1 MRERSIF
8 QQAIEIAD
16 PVVREAFVRKE
27 CGDDQELFQRVM
39 RLLRAAV
46 DMGDFLASPALGDEP
61 GQGEV
66 VGATHAESP
75 FVGEET
81 IDLGSERDRAIG
93 QLKPYLAPSDDASVI
108 GRLGHYEIEQFL
120 GRGAFGIV
128 LAGRDRKLNRPV
140 AIKVLS
146 PELAS
151 TSPPRKRFL
160 REARAAASIRH
171 QNVVSVYAV
180 EEEPIPYL
188 VMERIDGA
196 TLQDWIDQRGPLELH
211 EVIRFGG
218 QLLAGLAAAH
228 AVGVVHRDIKPS
240 NLLIEGEAGQLLK
253 ISDFGL
259 ARTVDD
265 ASLTQTGFTAGTPLY
280 MSPEQAQGKTV
291 DARSDLFSV
300 ASTLYA
306 VSTGRPPF
314 RARSTLA
321 VLKRVA
327 EEAPRPIAE
336 IVPEV
341 PEWIRV
347 IIRKLHSKLPEDRF
361 ESAQPAS
368 ELWQACEEEWRM
380 TGTISPQLRE
390 RLGLMG
396 DADPKRPVVIGS
408 KRPDGTEPKRAVGVA
423 EFDPVAGPPT
433 SWQEVAW
440 TVGGFT
446 LMMGIG
452 LLIYN
457 SYGVRRLVFESV
469 PPMEVEASPTLDAAL
484 ASGGTVS
491 GDANAAGVE
500 SPEPLVASIPVS
512 GFRGTWGD
520 DAPPFAQ
527 FPFAPDKAQ
536 ELTRL
541 WGDYLGVPVEWTHPL
556 GLRFRLIPPGEF
568 VMGTDAT
575 QVDALM
581 PQIVDDQHSRECLRS
596 ESPRHRVVLTQ
607 PYYLSVHEVSQ
618 GQFEALMGRNPS
630 YYQPGVAGAEELPP
644 ETGDLP
650 VEKVTWFDAAEFCR
664 KLSRRED
671 LACPYEIVDGTPS
684 VNAAAVGY
692 RLPTEAEWEYACL
705 AGSEGPY
712 ATGGDEN
719 ALVGLANFGGRVGRP
734 MPVGRHA
741 ANAFGIYDMHG
752 NVNEWVEDVWE
763 PNGYAMWEGRPAIDP
778 RSTQKQ
784 GLRVS
789 RGGDF
794 FYGAVD
800 VRAAAR
806 YAWDADVTPR
816 YALGFRVVVPVAIK
830 RGFTEA
836 VPAESRVLTGA
847 TAEQLV
853 EWANGL
859 GREQIPVSINP
870 RHGVRPALYDAI
882 AAPNDKRVAW
892 ELHLIEDSEGDYQ
905 AMRGTHRPTMRI
917 PVAGAEG
924 TPMKTLFLWVEG
936 SSSRWYTWEGSR
948 GFIQGEVTDAGTEGF
963 VPGSVFG
970 FAEEG
975 LETWVATKSPI
986 PGAQTRLFFDIDE
999 AELAKRIEE
1008 FRDRGWRPIRLMQH
1022 TGFETPRFA
1031 VVFRDNPNGWKWGYE
1046 AGLGEADYAAKVE
1059 ENRARGMFPV
1069 LLASS
1074 RQEDGVVYRVIWSEG
1089 RRD

>member
-8 QQAIEIAD
+8 QKAIEIAD
-16 PVVREAFVRKE
+16 PVAREAFVRKE
-27 CGDDQELFQRVM
+27 CGDDQELFRRVM

-61 GQGEV
+61 GQGEM

-128 LAGRDRKLNRPV
+128 LAGRDLKLNRPV
-140 AIKVLS
+140 AIKVLA

-160 REARAAASIRH
+160 REARAAGSIRH

-196 TLQDWIDQRGPLELH
+196 TLQDWIDQRGPLEVH

-306 VSTGRPPF
+306 ISTGRPPF

-327 EEAPRPIAE
+327 EETPRPIAE

-347 IIRKLHSKLPEDRF
+347 IIRKLHGKLPEDRF
-361 ESAQPAS
+361 ESAQPAF
-368 ELWQACEEEWRM
+368 ELWQACEEEWRL

-396 DADPKRPVVIGS
+396 DAEPMRKVGSEPERPVG
-408 KRPDGTEPKRAVGVA
+408 VG
-423 EFDPVAGPPT
+423 EFEPVAGPST
-433 SWQEVAW
+433 SWQEVVWAGAMFA
-440 TVGGFT
+440 VLLGMAF
-446 LMMGIG
+446 
-452 LLIYN
+452 LIYQW
-457 SYGVRRLVFESV
+457 YGVRRVTFESV
-469 PPMEVEASPTLDAAL
+469 PPMEVDPLPSVGPAL
-484 ASGGTVS
+484 ASGGAVS
-491 GDANAAGVE
+491 GDATAAGSE
-500 SPEPLVASIPVS
+500 SREPVVASIPVS
-512 GFRGTWGD
+512 GFRGTWGA

-527 FPFAPDKAQ
+527 VPVAADEAQ
-536 ELTRL
+536 ELARL
-541 WGDYLGVPVEWTHPL
+541 WGDHLGVPVEWTHPL

-568 VMGTDAT
+568 VMGTDANRA
-575 QVDALM
+575 QALM
-581 PQIVDDQHSRECLRS
+581 PQIVLEERSRECLKS

-607 PYYLSVHEVSQ
+607 PYYLSVHEVTQ
-618 GQFEALMGRNPS
+618 NQFESLMGRNPS

-644 ETGDLP
+644 ETGLLP

-671 LACPYEIVDGTPS
+671 LACPYEIVDGTPA
-684 VNAAAVGY
+684 VNPAAIGY

-719 ALVGLANFGGRVGRP
+719 ALVAMANFGGRLTRP
-734 MPVGRHA
+734 MPVGSLA

-763 PNGYAMWEGRPAIDP
+763 PNGYAMWEGGPAIDP

-816 YALGFRVVVPVAIK
+816 YALGFRVAVPVAVK

-836 VPAESRVLTGA
+836 VPATSNVLAGA
-847 TAEQLV
+847 TAERLV
-853 EWANGL
+853 EWAKGL

-870 RHGVRPALYDAI
+870 RHGVRPVLFDAI
-882 AAPNDKRVAW
+882 AVPNEEKVAW
-892 ELHLIEDSEGDYQ
+892 ESHLIEDSEGDYQ

-917 PVAGAEG
+917 PVAGPPG
-924 TPMKTLFLWVEG
+924 TPMKTLFLWAEG
-936 SSSRWYTWEGSR
+936 SSSRWYTWEGTR
-948 GFIQGEVTDAGTEGF
+948 GFIQGHATDAGAEGF
-963 VPGSVFG
+963 VPVSIFG

-975 LETWVATKSPI
+975 LETWVATKAPI
-986 PGAQTRLFFDIDE
+986 PGAETRLFFDIDE
-999 AELAKRIEE
+999 AELAQRIEE
-1008 FRDRGWRPIRLMQH
+1008 FRARGWRPIRLMQH

-1046 AGLGEADYAAKVE
+1046 AGLSEADYAAKVE
-1059 ENRARGMFPV
+1059 ENRGRGMVPV
-1069 LLASS
+1069 LLAASQ
-1074 RQEDGVVYRVIWSEG
+1074 QEDGVVYRVVWSEG

>member
-8 QQAIEIAD
+8 QKAIEIAD
-16 PVVREAFVRKE
+16 PAAREAFVRKE
-27 CGDDQELFQRVM
+27 CREDQELFRRVM

-66 VGATHAESP
+66 VDATRGEPP

-81 IDLGSERDRAIG
+81 VDLGSEHDRAIG
-93 QLKPYLAPSDDASVI
+93 QLKPYLAASDDPSVI
-108 GRLGHYEIEQFL
+108 GRLGHYDIEQFL

-128 LAGRDRKLNRPV
+128 LAGRDSKLNRPV

-171 QNVVSVYAV
+171 QNVVSMYAV
-180 EEEPIPYL
+180 EEDPIPYL

-196 TLQDWIDQRGPLELH
+196 TLQDWIDQRGPLEVQ

-240 NLLIEGEAGQLLK
+240 NLLIEGDAGQVLK

-259 ARTVDD
+259 ARAVDD

-327 EEAPRPIAE
+327 EETPRPIAE

-341 PEWIRV
+341 PEWIRA
-347 IIRKLHSKLPEDRF
+347 IIRKLHSKRPEDRF
-361 ESAQPAS
+361 ESAQPAF
-368 ELWQACEEEWRM
+368 ELWRACEEEWRL
-380 TGTISPQLRE
+380 TGTISPRLRE

-396 DADPKRPVVIGS
+396 DNESKRQGGNEPKRPVG
-408 KRPDGTEPKRAVGVA
+408 VG
-423 EFDPVAGPPT
+423 EFDSAAPRT
-433 SWQEVAW
+433 SWEEVAW
-440 TVGGFT
+440 TVGGCT
-446 LMMGIG
+446 LLLGIG

-457 SYGVRRLVFESV
+457 WYGVRRFVFESV
-469 PPMEVEASPTLDAAL
+469 PPLEVDVLSTADAARS
-484 ASGGTVS
+484 SGGVVS
-491 GDANAAGVE
+491 GDATAAGMG
-500 SPEPLVASIPVS
+500 SREPVATSIPVS

-520 DAPPFAQ
+520 DAPPFAKV
-527 FPFAPDKAQ
+527 PFAPDEAQ
-536 ELTRL
+536 ELARL
-541 WGDYLGVPVEWTHPL
+541 WADHLGVPVEWTHPL
-556 GLRFRLIPPGEF
+556 GMRFRLIPPGEF

-581 PQIVDDQHSRECLRS
+581 PQVVDEEHSRECLKS

-618 GQFEALMGRNPS
+618 DQFESLMGRNPS
-630 YYQPGVAGAEELPP
+630 YFQPGVAGADELPP
-644 ETGDLP
+644 QTGALP

-684 VNAAAVGY
+684 VNAAAIGY

-719 ALVGLANFGGRVGRP
+719 ALVAMANFGGRLRRP
-734 MPVGRHA
+734 MPVGSLA

-763 PNGYAMWEGRPAIDP
+763 PSGYAMWEGRPAIDP

-784 GLRVS
+784 GMRVS

-800 VRAAAR
+800 VRAAGR
-806 YAWDADVTPR
+806 YAWDANMTPR
-816 YALGFRVVVPVAIK
+816 YALGFRVAVPVAIK

-836 VPAESRVLTGA
+836 VATESSVLTGV
-847 TAEQLV
+847 TAERLV
-853 EWANGL
+853 EWATGL

-870 RHGVRPALYDAI
+870 RHGVRPALFDVVAV
-882 AAPNDKRVAW
+882 PNDEKVAW

-924 TPMKTLFLWVEG
+924 MPLKTLFLWVEG
-936 SSSRWYTWEGSR
+936 ASSRWYTWEGSR
-948 GFIQGEVTDAGTEGF
+948 GFIQGEVTDAGAEGF
-963 VPGSVFG
+963 VPVSLLG

-975 LETWVATKSPI
+975 LEKWVATKSPI

-999 AELAKRIEE
+999 AELAQRVEE
-1008 FRDRGWRPIRLMQH
+1008 FRARGWRPIRLMQH

-1031 VVFRDNPNGWKWGYE
+1031 VVFRDNPNGWKWEYE
-1046 AGLGEADYAAKVE
+1046 AGLSEADYAAKVE
-1059 ENRARGMFPV
+1059 EHRERGMLPA

-1074 RQEDGVVYRVIWSEG
+1074 RQGEEVTYRVVWIEG
-1089 RRD
+1089 REE